1 MAYGDKPFG
10 MRQLVT
16 YDSAGANAVALP
28 VGLMLR
34 FAERLATTEFAAEDE
49 IVAVRTR
56 VIGVDWELEAGGISL
71 AAWARMTGRTA
82 TESGTTPNRV
92 LTLTAANGDD
102 FPYFRIYGRS
112 IGDGG
117 DDVRVQLLNVK
128 LTAIE
133 GTLRDG
139 QYVVTSCAGVGL
151 QNGSGQVYQVIQRE
165 TAAVLS

>member
-10 MRQLVT
+10 MRQIIT

-28 VGLMLR
+28 VGMMLR
-34 FAERLATTEFAAEDE
+34 FAERLATTEYTAEDE
-49 IVAVRTR
+49 VVALRARLV
-56 VIGVDWELEAGGISL
+56 GVDWELEAGGISL

-82 TESGTTPNRV
+82 TESGTTPNRI
-92 LTLTAANGDD
+92 LTLAATNGDE

-112 IGDGG
+112 IGDAG
-117 DDVRVQLLNVK
+117 DDVRVQILNAKV
-128 LTAIE
+128 TAIE

-151 QNGSGQVYQVIQRE
+151 QNGSGLVYQVIQRE